1 MTREFNPA
9 IDTRRTAL
17 SWDREAKPR
26 IDEIRLAFS
35 KAGLEL
41 KNRQLFLVCL
51 GLGWQSKSNPGI
63 PPRASDSARMDTLMP
78 EDWAFFNAIAMKAT
92 DSFEILS
99 SKDGVLDIVEGYA
112 AGGLRRLVEIYDS
125 TQSLV
130 DALAAEIWPSIE
142 SWTVP
147 ADD

>member
-9 IDTRRTAL
+9 VDTRRTAL
-17 SWDREAKPR
+17 SWDREAKER
-26 IDEIRLAFS
+26 IDEIKLAFTRS
-35 KAGLEL
+35 GLDL
-41 KNRQLFLVCL
+41 KNRQLFLICL
-51 GLGWQSKSNPGI
+51 GLGWQSKSNPGV
-63 PPRASDSARMDTLMP
+63 PPRNSDSARMDTLMP

-92 DSFEILS
+92 DSFETLS

-130 DALAAEIWPSIE
+130 DALAAEIWPLIE
-142 SWTVP
+142 SWSVP
-147 ADD
+147 EEE

>member
-26 IDEIRLAFS
+26 IEEIRLAFS
-35 KAGLEL
+35 KAGLDL
-41 KNRQLFLVCL
+41 KNRQLFLICL
-51 GLGWQSKSNPGI
+51 GLGWQSKSNPGV

-78 EDWAFFNAIAMKAT
+78 EDWAFFNSIAMKAN
-92 DSFEILS
+92 DSFEVLS
-99 SKDGVLDIVEGYA
+99 SKDDVLDIVEGYA

-130 DALAAEIWPSIE
+130 DALAAEIWPLIE
-142 SWTVP
+142 AWKVP
-147 ADD
+147 SDD

>member
-26 IDEIRLAFS
+26 IEEIRLAFS

-41 KNRQLFLVCL
+41 KNRQLFLICL
-51 GLGWQSKSNPGI
+51 GLGWQLKSNPGV

-78 EDWAFFNAIAMKAT
+78 EDWAFFNSIAMKAS
-92 DSFEILS
+92 DSFEVLS
-99 SKDGVLDIVEGYA
+99 SKDDVLDIVEGYA

-130 DALAAEIWPSIE
+130 DALAAEIWPLIE
-142 SWTVP
+142 AWRVP
-147 ADD
+147 SDD